1 MTRDIPL
8 QPRQALRLCALGE
21 LLLNGALPYGAL
33 ASRVRAF
40 TAHLVGPSVDLMGS
54 SLELLRYE
62 GLIAPAV
69 AAPGGRHD
77 EAPMTIT
84 EDGRREFAAIMG
96 AWPGAPLGELAKL
109 IVTLKV
115 RFLHLLPAERQRAV
129 VADLIGLYEREI
141 ARLCGLR
148 ADHAEESGNLA
159 AWLEHDVDQYRR
171 RLAWFRDLAA
181 RL

>member
-8 QPRQALRLCALGE
+8 QPKQALRLCALGE

-33 ASRVRAF
+33 ATRVRAF

-62 GLIAPAV
+62 GLIAPTAGV
-69 AAPGGRHD
+69 SDGRHD
-77 EAPMTIT
+77 EAPMAIT
-84 EDGRREFAAIMG
+84 EGGRQEFAAMMG
-96 AWPGAPLGELAKL
+96 TGPGAPLGELAKL

-141 ARLCGLR
+141 ARLSGLR
-148 ADHAEESGNLA
+148 GDHAGESGHLA

-171 RLAWFRDLAA
+171 RLGWFRDLAA